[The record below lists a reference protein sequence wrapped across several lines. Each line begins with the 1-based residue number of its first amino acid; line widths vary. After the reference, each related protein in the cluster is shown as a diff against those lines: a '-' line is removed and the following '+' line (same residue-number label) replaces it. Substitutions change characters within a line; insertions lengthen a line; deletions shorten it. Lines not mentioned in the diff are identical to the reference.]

1 MKIINSKKFDD
12 ALKPTVPKPISA
24 TQNPSE
30 RLRRL
35 ARSAKKPEGKLATP
49 AMSVRAEAN
58 APACAK
64 LSPNVVVMIGKMTA
78 MTALNRCSVICAVEL
93 AARRPQFASGRL
105 TVLRFQLWT
114 SLES

>member
-1 MKIINSKKFDD
+1 
-12 ALKPTVPKPISA
+12 
-24 TQNPSE
+24 
-30 RLRRL
+30 
-35 ARSAKKPEGKLATP
+35 
-49 AMSVRAEAN
+49 MSVRAEAS

-105 TVLRFQLWT
+105 TVFAVSALDK
-114 SLES
+114 LES